1 VMLFWKSVILEY
13 YVKSKHLM
21 SSVCR

>member
-1 VMLFWKSVILEY
+1 MLFWKSVILEY